1 MSSSAT
7 EATEARD
14 AFVARISSSIV
25 GTLELFHLYLGERLG
40 LYRALADHGPLNAAG
55 LADAAGINQRY
66 AREWLEE
73 QAVAGFIEV
82 VDGVDSE
89 SRRYR
94 LSAAHAEVLLDAD
107 SLNFQAPSG
116 RLMVCLG
123 RVMPQL
129 LEAFRTGAAVPYEAY
144 GDDAREGTAASN
156 RPLFLNLLGN
166 EWLPAVP
173 DIDHRLRSQPP
184 ARVADFGCG
193 AGNSTLAIARA
204 YPLAEVVG
212 IDLDSQSIAAARRQA
227 EAAGLTGRVT
237 FEHRDA
243 ADPSLAGQF
252 DLVTAFETIHD
263 MAHPVAALR
272 AVHGLLR
279 EGGSMIIGDENVP
292 EEFVAPG
299 TELDRTHYGYSA
311 LHCLAVA
318 MGDPT
323 SAMTG
328 TVMRPAT
335 LRRYATEAGFSRVE
349 ILPIESDVWRFY
361 RLYP

>member
-1 MSSSAT
+1 MSSPTTSAVD
-7 EATEARD
+7 RD
-14 AFVARISSSIV
+14 AFVARISASV
-25 GTLELFHLYLGERLG
+25 AGTLELYHLYLGDRLG
-40 LYRALADHGPLNAAG
+40 LYRALGDRGPLNPAG

-73 QAVAGFIEV
+73 QAVAGFLDV
-82 VDGVDSE
+82 VDGNDGE

-94 LSAAHAEVLLDAD
+94 LPDAHAEVLLDAD
-107 SLNFQAPSG
+107 SLNFEAPAG
-116 RLMVCLG
+116 RLMVCLA
-123 RVMPQL
+123 RVMPLL
-129 LEAFRTGAAVPYEAY
+129 LEAFKTGARVPFEAY
-144 GDDAREGTAASN
+144 GDDSREGTAASN
-156 RPLFLNLLGN
+156 RPLFVNLLGS

-173 DIDHRLRSQPP
+173 DVDRRLRSQPP

-193 AGNSTLAIARA
+193 VGNSTIAIARA

-212 IDLDSQSIAAARRQA
+212 IDLDGPSIVAAREQA
-227 EAAGLTGRVT
+227 EAAGVSGRVT

-243 ADPSLAGQF
+243 ADPSLAGRF

-272 AVHGLLR
+272 AVRGLLR
-279 EGGSMIIGDENVP
+279 EGGSMIIADEKVP
-292 EEFVAPG
+292 EEFIAPG
-299 TELDRTHYGYSA
+299 TQLDRTHYGYSA

-335 LRRYATEAGFSRVE
+335 LRRYAAEAGFARVE

-361 RLYP
+361 GLYP

>member
-1 MSSSAT
+1 MSSPTIS
-7 EATEARD
+7 TEARD
-14 AFVARISSSIV
+14 AFVERISSSVV
-25 GTLELFHLYLGERLG
+25 GTLELFHLYLGDRLG
-40 LYRALADHGPLNAAG
+40 LYRVLRDDGPLNAAG
-55 LADAAGINQRY
+55 LASAAGINQRY

-73 QAVAGFIEV
+73 QAVAGFLEV
-82 VDGVDSE
+82 VDGEDGD

-94 LSAAHAEVLLDAD
+94 LPAAHAEVLLDAD

-116 RLMVCLG
+116 RLMVSLA

-129 LEAFRTGAAVPYEAY
+129 LEAFKNGAGVPYEAY
-144 GDDAREGTAASN
+144 GNDAREGTADSN
-156 RPLFLNLLGN
+156 RPLFLNLLGK

-173 DIDHRLRSQPP
+173 DVDHRLRSQPP

-204 YPLAEVVG
+204 YPLTEVVG
-212 IDLDSQSIAAARRQA
+212 IDLDGPSIAAAMKQA

-243 ADPSLAGQF
+243 ADPSLAGRF

-263 MAHPVAALR
+263 MAHPAAALR
-272 AVHGLLR
+272 AVRGLLR
-279 EGGSMIIGDENVP
+279 EGGSMIIGDERVP
-292 EEFVAPG
+292 EEFTAPG

-335 LRRYATEAGFSRVE
+335 LRRYATEAGFARVE